1 MDEKLKHADL
11 SSLPEPVRE
20 AAREL
25 VDLKFRID
33 MAARGGTSGIPL
45 DLHGTMT
52 GGEWGPHFGQEFF
65 CSIIPFFPRDFET
78 CSATEML
85 VPTLHTFGCSWRWWP
100 DRYCSDKDEHDI
112 RRHIFSDYGLKST
125 SYTFIPQLGLFCPGE
140 GKNRVNFCRH
150 HGIEYIPARV
160 YPHDYP
166 EANRIS
172 VYVQDTAGGLDV
184 WAVLDNRYVQK
195 VTHYA
200 FALPLFR
207 AYGVAFPGKWPAG
220 WPSISDLLANQ
231 LCCTDDTTFHK
242 PVIDMHAV
250 RDVLNRDKTSREN
263 GEMYVK
269 TNLVGLPAAGML
281 RFVCV
286 SLVLCVAALLVS
298 CFFTGWELGNIALAL
313 ATFMAGGIAAVLLPV
328 FRIKRKF
335 LKRQHHSAIK
345 CNEDAQNF

>member
-1 MDEKLKHADL
+1 MDDELKHADL
-11 SSLPEPVRE
+11 SSLPEQVKE

-33 MAARGGTSGIPL
+33 MAARDGTSGIPL

-172 VYVQDTAGGLDV
+172 VYVHDTAGGLDV

-200 FALPLFR
+200 FALPLLR

-231 LCCTDDTTFHK
+231 LCCTDETTFHK

-250 RDVLNRDKTSREN
+250 RDVLDRDKTSRED

-269 TNLVGLPAAGML
+269 TSVHELPLAGLVRFTLIAML
-281 RFVCV
+281 L
-286 SLVLCVAALLVS
+286 SLGALFIYEILDEGILS
-298 CFFTGWELGNIALAL
+298 RIALGIT
-313 ATFMAGGIAAVLLPV
+313 TFMAGVVASFFIPA
-328 FRIKRKF
+328 FRIKKKYLRK
-335 LKRQHHSAIK
+335 
-345 CNEDAQNF
+345 